1 MDGIYNRI
9 IEKEALKGLQDKFCV
24 TAGLYAMCLDS
35 EGAVLTEMSGEQEDK
50 DRPENRYMPCMT
62 GWKEAVWKNRRWK
75 TQKMTP

>member
-50 DRPENRYMPCMT
+50 DRLA
-62 GWKEAVWKNRRWK
+62 AVVSGEQIYALYDRV
-75 TQKMTP
+75 